1 MVWANSSAGGRNVAT
16 SVNMMPPTGTPV
28 SYPNL
33 AQRASAIPNVS
44 NVILVGGPAH
54 NAATIIPASSGDE
67 GGAMGGVASGTVAGT
82 SRNPQ
87 GASKVILSGMPVTR
101 MTDPT
106 LQNTGNSSGSG
117 TSPSQTKVI
126 NL

>member
-1 MVWANSSAGGRNVAT
+1 MLHFRQDARTAAAAVGAVARLT
-16 SVNMMPPTGTPV
+16 
-28 SYPNL
+28 L
-33 AQRASAIPNVS
+33 S

-67 GGAMGGVASGTVAGT
+67 GGAMSGVASGTVAGT

-101 MTDPT
+101 MADPT
-106 LQNTGNSSGSG
+106 LHNSGNSSGSD
-117 TSPSQTKVI
+117 TPPS
-126 NL
+126 